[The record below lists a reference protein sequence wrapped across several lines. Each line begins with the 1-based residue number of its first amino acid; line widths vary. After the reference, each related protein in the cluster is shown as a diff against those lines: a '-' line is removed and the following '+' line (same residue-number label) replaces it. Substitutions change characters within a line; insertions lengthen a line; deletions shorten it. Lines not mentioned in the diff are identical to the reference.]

1 MGEGKECTKMVGIK
15 KKKKIGKD
23 YWITTGWEGEEILV
37 PNTDNPIT
45 ASIEDDSILD
55 IDIDKYLDSYSD
67 EQIVSEY
74 VKKGK

>member
-1 MGEGKECTKMVGIK
+1 MVDIK

-37 PNTDNPIT
+37 PVK
-45 ASIEDDSILD
+45 EEDSILD
-55 IDIDKYLDSYSD
+55 VDTDKYLDSYSD

-74 VKKGK
+74 VKKGN

>member
-1 MGEGKECTKMVGIK
+1 MVGIK

-37 PNTDNPIT
+37 PV
-45 ASIEDDSILD
+45 EDDSILD
-55 IDIDKYLDSYSD
+55 VDTDKYLDGYSD

>member
-1 MGEGKECTKMVGIK
+1 MK

-37 PNTDNPIT
+37 PVK
-45 ASIEDDSILD
+45 EEDSILD
-55 IDIDKYLDSYSD
+55 IDTDKYLDSYSD

>member
-1 MGEGKECTKMVGIK
+1 MIKFNTFK
-15 KKKKIGKD
+15 KKKKNNID

-37 PNTDNPIT
+37 PVK
-45 ASIEDDSILD
+45 EEDSILD
-55 IDIDKYLDSYSD
+55 VDRDKYLDSYSD

>member
-1 MGEGKECTKMVGIK
+1 MK

-37 PNTDNPIT
+37 PVK
-45 ASIEDDSILD
+45 EEDSILD
-55 IDIDKYLDSYSD
+55 VDTDKYLDSYSD

-74 VKKGK
+74 VKKGN

>member
-1 MGEGKECTKMVGIK
+1 MIKFNTFK
-15 KKKKIGKD
+15 KKKKNNID
-23 YWITTGWEGEEILV
+23 YWITIGWEGEEILV

-55 IDIDKYLDSYSD
+55 VDTDKYLDSYSD

>member
-1 MGEGKECTKMVGIK
+1 MIKFNTYK
-15 KKKKIGKD
+15 KKKKNNID
-23 YWITTGWEGEEILV
+23 DWITIGWEGEEILV

-55 IDIDKYLDSYSD
+55 IDTDKYLDSYSD

>member
-1 MGEGKECTKMVGIK
+1 MK
-15 KKKKIGKD
+15 KKNKIGKD

-37 PNTDNPIT
+37 PVK
-45 ASIEDDSILD
+45 EEDSILD
-55 IDIDKYLDSYSD
+55 VDTDEYLDSYSD

>member
-1 MGEGKECTKMVGIK
+1 MIKFNTFKQK
-15 KKKKIGKD
+15 KKNNID

-37 PNTDNPIT
+37 PVK
-45 ASIEDDSILD
+45 EEDSILD
-55 IDIDKYLDSYSD
+55 IDTDKYLDSYSD

>member
-1 MGEGKECTKMVGIK
+1 MIKFNTFK
-15 KKKKIGKD
+15 KKKKNNID
-23 YWITTGWEGEEILV
+23 YWITIGWEGEEILV
-37 PNTDNPIT
+37 PV
-45 ASIEDDSILD
+45 EDDSILD

>member
-1 MGEGKECTKMVGIK
+1 MVDIK

-23 YWITTGWEGEEILV
+23 YWITTGCEGEEILV

-55 IDIDKYLDSYSD
+55 VDTDKYLDSYSD

>member
-15 KKKKIGKD
+15 KKKKIDKD

-37 PNTDNPIT
+37 PV
-45 ASIEDDSILD
+45 EDDSILD
-55 IDIDKYLDSYSD
+55 VDTDKYLDGYSD

-74 VKKGK
+74 AKKGN